1 MPIDG
6 SEDAKIHCFKK
17 DGPLKDG
24 TEEFQR
30 RAAAFAHSLNNSLEV
45 DEEEPFAYI
54 LEPDIVE
61 EERNEIVVYDS
72 DS

>member
-1 MPIDG
+1 M
-6 SEDAKIHCFKK
+6 
-17 DGPLKDG
+17 
-24 TEEFQR
+24 EEFQR
-30 RAAAFAHSLNNSLEV
+30 RAAAVAHSLNNSLEV

-61 EERNEIVVYDS
+61 EARNKFVVYDS

>member
-1 MPIDG
+1 M
-6 SEDAKIHCFKK
+6 
-17 DGPLKDG
+17 
-24 TEEFQR
+24 EEFQR

-61 EERNEIVVYDS
+61 EARNKFVVYDS

>member
-1 MPIDG
+1 M
-6 SEDAKIHCFKK
+6 EDAKIHCFTRKK
-17 DGPLKDG
+17 DGPLTDSM
-24 TEEFQR
+24 EEFQR
-30 RAAAFAHSLNNSLEV
+30 RAAAFVHSLNNSLEV

-61 EERNEIVVYDS
+61 EARNKFVVYDS